1 MSVDEMVNNTSV
13 LVLGGAETSA
23 TTLSGTTYLLLK
35 NPSVMKK
42 LQQEIRS
49 SFKSSEEIGMPR
61 PRSNHSLKH
70 FH

>member
-1 MSVDEMVNNTSV
+1 MSLDEMVNNTSV

-49 SFKSSEEIGMPR
+49 SFKSSDEIGMSKAHTTR
-61 PRSNHSLKH
+61 LIVCRY
-70 FH
+70 

>member
-49 SFKSSEEIGMPR
+49 SFKSSEEIGMTR
-61 PRSNHSLKH
+61 PSSNYSHNHLY
-70 FH
+70 

>member
-35 NPSVMKK
+35 NPFVMKT

-49 SFKSSEEIGMPR
+49 SFKSSEEIGMTR
-61 PRSNHSLKH
+61 PSSNHSHNHLY
-70 FH
+70 